1 MTEIERSF
9 LTPSLSVDYDNDG
22 NVVITQMSKDI
33 FLTPRQC
40 LELVEVLK
48 VVRDVTG
55 ENK

>member
-1 MTEIERSF
+1 MTEIEKSF

-22 NVVITQMSKDI
+22 NVVITQLGKDI
-33 FLTPRQC
+33 YLTPRQC

-48 VVRDVTG
+48 VVRDFTG

>member
-1 MTEIERSF
+1 MTEIEKSF

-33 FLTPRQC
+33 FLTPRQY
-40 LELVEVLK
+40 LELIEVLK

>member
-1 MTEIERSF
+1 MTDIEKSF

-22 NVVITQMSKDI
+22 NVVITQLGKDI
-33 FLTPRQC
+33 YLTPRQC
-40 LELVEVLK
+40 LELIEVLK

>member
-1 MTEIERSF
+1 MTEIEKSL

-22 NVVITQMSKDI
+22 NVLIEQLGKNI
-33 FLTPRQC
+33 YLTPRQC
-40 LELVEVLK
+40 LDLIECLK

>member
-22 NVVITQMSKDI
+22 NVVITQLGKDI
-33 FLTPRQC
+33 LLTPRQC

-48 VVRDVTG
+48 VVRDSTG
-55 ENK
+55 GSK